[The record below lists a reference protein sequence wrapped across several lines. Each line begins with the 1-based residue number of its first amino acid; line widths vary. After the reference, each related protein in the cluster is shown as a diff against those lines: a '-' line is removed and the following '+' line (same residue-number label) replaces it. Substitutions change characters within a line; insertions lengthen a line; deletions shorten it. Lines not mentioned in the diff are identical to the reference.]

1 VAGVVS
7 LLKRELDGEIAMK
20 PANFAPI
27 YLGLYPPL
35 AEVARKHGYALAVH
49 GTLGRDFDLI
59 CVPWVDEPSEPQ
71 IVVDEIV
78 QEFDI
83 KQIGAP
89 EKMKHS
95 RICYTLEVSF
105 GGCFLDF
112 SFTPKT

>member
-1 VAGVVS
+1 MS
-7 LLKRELDGEIAMK
+7 LLKRELDRGITMK
-20 PANFAPI
+20 PATFAPI

-35 AEVARKHGYALAVH
+35 AEVARKHGYALAAH

-59 CVPWVDEPSEPQ
+59 CVPWADEPSEPQ
-71 IVVDEIV
+71 IVVNEIV

-83 KQIGAP
+83 KQIGVP

-112 SFTPKT
+112 SFMPKT

>member
-1 VAGVVS
+1 MKAIDP
-7 LLKRELDGEIAMK
+7 REEIRCALHEAHERAHRERDATLGEISAD
-20 PANFAPI
+20 PI
-27 YLGLYPPL
+27 ERRERTELL
-35 AEVARKHGYALAVH
+35 
-49 GTLGRDFDLI
+49 
-59 CVPWVDEPSEPQ
+59 VDEPSEPQ